1 MNNRVES
8 GLKVSTA
15 SEPGLTIG
23 ELVAS
28 VTNLT
33 GRRCTAA
40 MVYNYERV
48 GLISIPQRT
57 RGGFR
62 LFRLEDVA
70 QVIHIKRWQEEGL
83 SLIEIKSRM
92 KGGEELAETLSL
104 INLPVD
110 RRTQILEVAARI
122 FPQKG
127 FKETTIQDIAR
138 EADVSS
144 SAIYQYFDSKE
155 DLFLA
160 LTERISFEDILEE
173 INAVLKRKKT
183 LEKDDISQA
192 LISVA
197 NAYLDS
203 HRPNAEI
210 MRMFAS
216 EAKRYPEV
224 GMRYCERLIIPVE
237 ELLEKYFEQQVQ
249 RGEFRKVNLK
259 LAVHAFYGI
268 FLNFIVTQD
277 LLYGKEQMHFPPLD
291 EAVPQ
296 LVDLFLKGILEPRAG

>member
-1 MNNRVES
+1 MENRVEI
-8 GLKVSTA
+8 GLKVSAA
-15 SEPGLTIG
+15 SKPGLTIG
-23 ELVAS
+23 ELTAC

-40 MVYNYERV
+40 MVYNYERL
-48 GLISIPQRT
+48 GLISAPERT
-57 RGGFR
+57 QGGFR

-70 QVIHIKRWQEEGL
+70 RVIHIKRWQEEGL

-92 KGGEELAETLSL
+92 QGGEELAETLSL

-110 RRTQILEVAARI
+110 RRTQILEVAARV

-127 FKETTIQDIAR
+127 YKETTIQDVAR
-138 EADVSS
+138 EAGVSS

-173 INAVLKRKKT
+173 INAVIKRKKT
-183 LEKDDISQA
+183 LDKDDIRQA

-203 HRPNAEI
+203 HQPNAEI

-224 GMRYCERLIIPVE
+224 GRLYCERLVVPVE
-237 ELLEKYFEQQVQ
+237 ELLEKYFNQQVQ
-249 RGEFRKVNLK
+249 LGEFRKVNLK

-277 LLYGKEQMHFPPLD
+277 LLYGKEYLDFPPLD
-291 EAVPQ
+291 DAVPQ
-296 LVDLFLKGILEPRAG
+296 LVDLFLKGIQEPHGE